1 MVSHPSRPVAL
12 QRTAIET
19 QEERQARVRQEAAII
34 AEAEADIDAGF
45 GIEFEDMEAW
55 LDELESSPDAPLPSP
70 KSAAASR

>member
-1 MVSHPSRPVAL
+1 L

-19 QEERQARVRQEAAII
+19 QEERQARVRQESAII